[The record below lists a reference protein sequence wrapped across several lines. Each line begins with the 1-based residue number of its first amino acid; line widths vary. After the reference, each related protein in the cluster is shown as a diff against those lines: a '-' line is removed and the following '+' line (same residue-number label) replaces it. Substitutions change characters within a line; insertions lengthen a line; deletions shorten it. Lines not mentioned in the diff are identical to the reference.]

1 MATASV
7 EGTVTRIYARGTG
20 FTVLE
25 EWTSRGQ
32 TGKRYW
38 AVFPKAEGPITEGD
52 RVKVSGMLGTKL
64 SQDGRFVDHTVG
76 SADVIRARDTGSDI
90 SAPVAAP
97 EPEADVWNTP
107 APEYDASM
115 PF

>member
-1 MATASV
+1 MAQATV
-7 EGTVTRIYARGTG
+7 EGTVTRIHAKGPG

-25 EWTSRGQ
+25 EWTSRGS

-38 AVFPKAEGPITEGD
+38 AVFPKQEGPITEGD
-52 RVKVSGMLGTKL
+52 RVKVTGMLGTKL

-76 SADVIRARDTGSDI
+76 SADVVRARDIGSDM
-90 SAPVAAP
+90 SAPEP

-107 APEYDASM
+107 ATYNDET